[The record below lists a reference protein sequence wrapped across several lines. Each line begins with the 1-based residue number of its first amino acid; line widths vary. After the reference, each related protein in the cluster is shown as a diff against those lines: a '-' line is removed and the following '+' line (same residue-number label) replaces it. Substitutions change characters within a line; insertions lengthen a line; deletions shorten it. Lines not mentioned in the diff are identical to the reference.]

1 MRTLVIVNPAAGTF
15 RARAASGRH
24 ATARALCARL
34 GLDADVAV
42 TERPGHAR
50 ELALAA
56 RRSHAELVLVWGGDG
71 TINEV
76 ASALAFSP
84 TPVAIVPGGSGNGLA
99 RGLGVPLDCDAA
111 FAVAVN
117 GRERWID
124 AGEIDG
130 RLFFNVAGVGFDATV
145 ARAFN
150 RVARRGLP
158 AYIWTSLREA
168 MQYEPAQYQ
177 VNSGGDPS
185 SASPPAVLF
194 EKAPAL
200 LVAVAN
206 GAQYGSGARIAPSAR
221 IDDGRLN
228 LVIIEPR
235 SIVRALIESR
245 HLFDGTIDRMRGCT
259 TRAVRDLTLSSDQPM
274 LAHVDGEPFQAGNS
288 LTVRVHEQA
297 LVVRC

>member
-15 RARAASGRH
+15 GARAASGRH
-24 ATARALCARL
+24 ATARALCARH

-56 RRSHAELVLVWGGDG
+56 RRSLAELVLVWGGDG

-84 TPVAIVPGGSGNGLA
+84 TPVAILPGGSGNGLA
-99 RGLGVPLDCDAA
+99 RGLGISLDCDAA

-117 GRERWID
+117 GREQWID

-130 RLFFNVAGVGFDATV
+130 RLFFNVAGVGFDAQV
-145 ARAFN
+145 AQAFN
-150 RVARRGLP
+150 RGARRGLP
-158 AYIWTSLREA
+158 AYIWASLLEA
-168 MQYEPAQYQ
+168 MRYHPARYQ
-177 VNSGGDPS
+177 VSSGGDAS
-185 SASPPAVLF
+185 TASPPAILF
-194 EKAPAL
+194 DKAPAL

-221 IDDGRLN
+221 FDDGRLN

-235 SIVRALIESR
+235 SVVRALMESR

-259 TRAVRDLTLSSDQPM
+259 TYVVRDLTLSSDQPM
-274 LAHVDGEPFQAGNS
+274 LAHVDGEPFPAGES
-288 LTVRVHEQA
+288 LTVRVHERA